1 MAAKPRR
8 RTLTRK
14 APESAPTP
22 PPEPPR
28 PFAVVD
34 LGASAVRLVVAEVQP
49 GAPFRVL
56 EEASRGVLLGKD
68 TFTHGKLGAATVEAT
83 LKVLEGFRRIMDT
96 YGVVRYRAVATS
108 AIREA
113 GNRETFLDRVRLR
126 TGIEMEVIDGTEE
139 NRLTYLAVRET
150 LREHEVLTTGDALLL
165 EVGGGSADL
174 SFLRKGQPIHSGT
187 YALGSIRMR
196 QNLASWHGTQ
206 EQRVRL
212 LRRHIHNVVEDIRR
226 EMPLR
231 EARHFVTLGGD
242 VRLAAD
248 RLLGERAAGPTPPDV
263 APAPAARVLDREA
276 FLAFCDEA
284 TGLDPEQVA
293 ETFHLPPSEAE
304 TLGPALLV
312 NRELLL
318 ETSAS
323 SVIVPEASL
332 RQGLLL
338 DLARAEEGRDIEDF
352 SKQVLASAQA
362 LGEKYRFDPAHARNV
377 AHLSVRLFDE
387 LKAEHGLSSRERL
400 LLEVAALLHDIGN
413 FVTLRAHHKH
423 SQYLLSVS
431 DIFGLSRE
439 DMEIVG
445 NVARYHRRATP
456 QKSHLPYMA
465 LDSDT
470 RVTVNKLAAILR
482 LANAFDADHLQKV
495 KDVKIRAEEGTLVV
509 AVEGAG
515 DLTME
520 RLTALS
526 RGDFLSEV
534 FGRRLSFREAGR
546 E

>member
-1 MAAKPRR
+1 
-8 RTLTRK
+8 
-14 APESAPTP
+14 
-22 PPEPPR
+22 
-28 PFAVVD
+28 
-34 LGASAVRLVVAEVQP
+34 VAELPP
-49 GAPFRVL
+49 GGPPRVL

-68 TFTHGKLGAATVEAT
+68 TFTHGRLGAATVEAT

-113 GNRETFLDRVRLR
+113 ANRETFLDRVRLR
-126 TGIEMEVIDGTEE
+126 TGVEMEVIDGSEE

-150 LREHEVLTTGDALLL
+150 LREHEAFTSGDALLL

-174 SFLRKGQPIHSGT
+174 SFLRKGEPIHSGT

-196 QNLASWHGTQ
+196 QNLASWHGTH

-231 EARHFVTLGGD
+231 EAKHFVALGGD
-242 VRLAAD
+242 MRFAA
-248 RLLGERAAGPTPPDV
+248 ERIAGSSTDGGLPSLPRD
-263 APAPAARVLDREA
+263 A

-284 TGLDPEQVA
+284 VGYDVEEVV
-293 ETFHLPPSEAE
+293 ERFRLPPAEAE
-304 TLGPALLV
+304 TLVPALLV

-318 ETSAS
+318 ETAAERLL
-323 SVIVPEASL
+323 VPEASL
-332 RQGLLL
+332 RRGLLL
-338 DLARAEEGRDIEDF
+338 DLLRGEEGSSIEDF
-352 SKQVLASAQA
+352 GKQVLVSAMA

-377 AHLSVRLFDE
+377 AHLSTRLFDE
-387 LKAEHGLSSRERL
+387 LKAEHGLSGRERL

-413 FVTLRAHHKH
+413 YVNLRAHHKH
-423 SQYLLSVS
+423 SQYILSVS
-431 DIFGLSRE
+431 EIFGLSRE
-439 DMEIVG
+439 DMAIVA

-456 QKSHLPYMA
+456 QKSHLPYMS
-465 LDSDT
+465 LDSET

-482 LANAFDADHLQKV
+482 LANALDADHLQKV
-495 KDVKIRAEEGTLVV
+495 KDVKVSAEEGTLVIR
-509 AVEGAG
+509 VEGAG

-520 RLTALS
+520 RLTAQS

-534 FGRRLSFREAGR
+534 FGRRLSFREAER
-546 E
+546 A

>member
-1 MAAKPRR
+1 MATKPRR

-14 APESAPTP
+14 PAESAQAP

-49 GAPFRVL
+49 GGPFRVL

-68 TFTHGKLGAATVEAT
+68 TFTHGRLGAATVEAT

-150 LREHEVLTTGDALLL
+150 LREHEALTTGDALLL

-212 LRRHIHNVVEDIRR
+212 LVRHIHNVVEDIRR

-231 EARHFVTLGGD
+231 EAKHFVTLGGD

-248 RLLGERAAGPTPPDV
+248 RIAGERGAGPGPGEHAV
-263 APAPAARVLDREA
+263 ATGSRVLPREA

-293 ETFHLPPSEAE
+293 ESFHLPPSEAE

-323 SVIVPEASL
+323 EIVVPEASL

-338 DLARAEEGRDIEDF
+338 DLARAEEGRDSEDF

-362 LGEKYRFDPAHARNV
+362 LGEKYRFDAAHAKNV
-377 AHLSVRLFDE
+377 ANLSVRLFDE
-387 LKAEHGLSSRERL
+387 LKAEHGLSGRERL

-431 DIFGLSRE
+431 DIFGLSRD
-439 DMEIVG
+439 DMDIVG

-482 LANAFDADHLQKV
+482 LANALDADHLQKV
-495 KDVKIRAEEGTLVV
+495 KDVRVKAEEGTLVV
-509 AVEGAG
+509 HVEGAG

-520 RLTALS
+520 RLTAQS